1 MNKTLYRLA
10 YRNII
15 KYKKHY
21 IFVSLIILFISIFY
35 STYTIVQTSYFQ
47 VNRLWNEHNMVH
59 GTSMDKL
66 LNQRNLIKLLI
77 IMKKTMAFNI
87 HIFIY
92 RELMKMD
99 TM

>member
-47 VNRLWNEHNMVH
+47 VNRL
-59 GTSMDKL
+59 
-66 LNQRNLIKLLI
+66 
-77 IMKKTMAFNI
+77 
-87 HIFIY
+87 
-92 RELMKMD
+92 
-99 TM
+99 